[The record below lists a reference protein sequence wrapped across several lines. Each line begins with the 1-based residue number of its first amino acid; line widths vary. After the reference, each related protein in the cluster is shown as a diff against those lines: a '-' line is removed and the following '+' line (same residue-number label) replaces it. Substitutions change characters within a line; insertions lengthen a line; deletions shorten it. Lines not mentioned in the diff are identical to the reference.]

1 METETTDNLNRD
13 ELFETLKD
21 KCKTKVKR
29 SIPFGIMFLILA
41 VCLILFWSHI
51 KGISWYWVAIGCW
64 AVWFVLSNYWY
75 QKKIEATD
83 TPDQLLC
90 EFDKNNRTNRIGTI
104 VLWFV
109 LIGIALII
117 AIVNADL
124 SSWMSVFVIVG
135 AGLVTYL
142 MYNSES
148 SQMRKA
154 KERDEAFREQLQDL
168 IEKK

>member
-1 METETTDNLNRD
+1 METETTDNQNRE
-13 ELFETLKD
+13 ELFETLKG
-21 KCKTKVKR
+21 KCITKVKR
-29 SIPFGIMFLILA
+29 SIPFGIMFLIIA

-51 KGISWYWVAIGCW
+51 KGISWFWMAIGCW

-75 QKKIEATD
+75 QKKIEGID

-109 LIGIALII
+109 LMGIALII

-124 SSWMSVFVIVG
+124 SSWMAVFVFVG
-135 AGLVTYL
+135 TGIAGYL
-142 MYNSES
+142 MNES

-154 KERDEAFREQLQDL
+154 KERDEEFREQLEDL